1 MSYGG
6 QIGELMGKIV
16 ELTGVA
22 HAWKAKAEQQELEIE
37 YLRKCLDRELAS
49 RSRTLATRRT
59 AMGPKK

>member
-1 MSYGG
+1 MTMGG

-37 YLRKCLDRELAS
+37 YLRKCLDRQP
-49 RSRTLATRRT
+49 RPRPATRRT
-59 AMGPKK
+59 VMGPRR